1 MKELERLLIDII
13 DKGWNPWGIDWD
25 TIVYLELDIKKM
37 NIHIR
42 YTVIDEQGEEA
53 SLLVVK
59 SIRELVS
66 LESWLW
72 SFLCDNKLIKQN
84 SNQRVLNPIHWP
96 EWADCEW
103 SIQSN
108 EMQFRLIQS
117 SLIPENELVEFL
129 IKNIILQWKQLS

>member
-13 DKGWNPWGIDWD
+13 EKGWNPWGIDWD

-42 YTVIDEQGEEA
+42 YTIIDEQRDEV
-53 SLLVVK
+53 SLSVVK
-59 SIRELVS
+59 SIRDLVS
-66 LESWLW
+66 LKSWLW

-108 EMQFRLIQS
+108 KMQFRLMQS
-117 SLIPENELVEFL
+117 ALIKENELAEFL
-129 IKNIILQWKQLS
+129 IKNIIL

>member
-1 MKELERLLIDII
+1 MEELERLFIDII
-13 DKGWNPWGIDWD
+13 EKGWNPWGIDRD

-42 YTVIDEQGEEA
+42 YTVIDEQGGEV
-53 SLLVVK
+53 SLSAVK
-59 SIRELVS
+59 SIRDLVS

-96 EWADCEW
+96 EWVDCEW

-117 SLIPENELVEFL
+117 SLIPENELIEVL
-129 IKNIILQWKQLS
+129 IKNIIL

>member
-13 DKGWNPWGIDWD
+13 DKGWNPWGIDRD
-25 TIVYLELDIKKM
+25 TIVYLELDIKNM

-42 YTVIDEQGEEA
+42 YTILDEQDESSFSA
-53 SLLVVK
+53 IK
-59 SIRELVS
+59 SIRDLVS

-84 SNQRVLNPIHWP
+84 SNQRILNPIHWP
-96 EWADCEW
+96 EWADCGW

-117 SLIPENELVEFL
+117 SLISENELAEFL
-129 IKNIILQWKQLS
+129 IKNIIL